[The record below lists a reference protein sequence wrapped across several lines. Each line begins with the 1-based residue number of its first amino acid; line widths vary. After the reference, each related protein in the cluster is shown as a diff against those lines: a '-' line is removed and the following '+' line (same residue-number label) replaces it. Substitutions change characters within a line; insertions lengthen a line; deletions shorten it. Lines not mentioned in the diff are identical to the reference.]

1 MELYHIEK
9 AKHKDMWPPKGI
21 LFTEGRWNRRGQWT
35 IYTSTSIALAKLETI
50 ANDNNLPIKRVVMTL
65 SVSADALVT
74 EVDKSKLPD
83 YWNKKPYPQEL
94 AAFTQEFLKA
104 KIYLMLKVPSA
115 QSFRENNYLI
125 NVEHP
130 GFNTWVKLTDTSP
143 EYFDYRLK
151 RWYR

>member
-1 MELYHIEK
+1 
-9 AKHKDMWPPKGI
+9 
-21 LFTEGRWNRRGQWT
+21 
-35 IYTSTSIALAKLETI
+35 
-50 ANDNNLPIKRVVMTL
+50 MTL

-83 YWNKKPYPQEL
+83 NWNRKPYPQEL
-94 AAFTQEFLKA
+94 ASFTHEFLDA

-115 QSFRENNYLI
+115 QSFREYNYLI

-130 GFNTWVKLTDTSP
+130 GFNKWVKLTDTSP
-143 EYFDYRLK
+143 EYFNFRLK